1 MAGSMRSEG
10 PTRDALISTS
20 LSAGGNV
27 FVGQFSLTRQL
38 AQFDIDTVEGMV
50 RDEQTGQTRC
60 STKSVDVSFQRSLD
74 DWPTCGS
81 VPCRTY

>member
-20 LSAGGNV
+20 LSAGRNIY
-27 FVGQFSLTRQL
+27 VGQFSLTRQL

-50 RDEQTGQTRC
+50 RDEQTGQTC
-60 STKSVDVSFQRSLD
+60 LKA
-74 DWPTCGS
+74 PE
-81 VPCRTY
+81 